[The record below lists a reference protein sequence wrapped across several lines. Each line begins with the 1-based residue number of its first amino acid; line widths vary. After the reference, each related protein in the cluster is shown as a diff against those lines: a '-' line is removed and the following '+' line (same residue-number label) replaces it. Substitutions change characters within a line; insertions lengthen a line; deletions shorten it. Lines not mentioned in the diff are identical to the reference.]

1 MYECP
6 SCGGDLRFDIPSQM
20 LKCEH
25 CDSVFDSYAVNKEQD
40 AEERV
45 ITKDASEFRDSEA
58 VVGSDGAAAAS
69 GIGENAINTG
79 DEPVKNGVSVSS
91 DASESDTETKK
102 ADEFQVTIF
111 TCASCGAEIS
121 STNLSAAGFCSY
133 CGQPA
138 VFSSRVTK
146 ERRPE
151 KIIPFKIDK
160 STCKD
165 RFIKRMKGALYAPKE
180 LTDPDALSNFVGIYM
195 PYWIYDFTV
204 GPRVVVPVQRSKR
217 NGNYIYTDKYDLDI
231 DMSGEFVG
239 MAFDAS
245 SSFSDHIAEVIAPYD
260 AKDMIDFTPS
270 FLCGFYADISDVP
283 SETYQDDAEAAVIN
297 YSYQQIDDVCRK
309 KNFERSGHNVNQF
322 NAKTVT
328 NLQYAGEKE
337 AMLPVWFLTYRK
349 DERVCYSVVNG
360 VTGKISSDIPVDYK
374 KFAIATFFIAIPIF
388 LMLNLQF
395 TIPAKATL
403 IISMILNLIVLILY
417 ITELSHL
424 DTKDSLSEDQGYA
437 AVRAKGKLG
446 SGDKVQSNAFKSLGN
461 KLAPK
466 EKGGGCVSVIAV
478 VMAAYWCIE
487 VALGA
492 IYVVI
497 EYWPVIVFG
506 LIVAL
511 IWFGVVTLKDRIK
524 KENAD
529 AKKAGGKKNKVKR
542 NRAYGYYELIGIV
555 MGFIVTGAV
564 LMWSPIDD
572 IIYYGA
578 STLAFAGIVITI
590 SGMIRKYNILST
602 HPIPE
607 YFDRNGGN
615 VHA

>member
-25 CDSVFDSYAVNKEQD
+25 CDSVFDPYAINKEQD

-45 ITKDASEFRDSEA
+45 ITKDASGFTDGDALTDGVDTEA
-58 VVGSDGAAAAS
+58 KS
-69 GIGENAINTG
+69 GIDRDVINAG
-79 DEPVKNGVSVSS
+79 DDSISS
-91 DASESDTETKK
+91 DAYDSGTETKTTN
-102 ADEFQVTIF
+102 EFQVTVF

-160 STCKD
+160 NTCKD

-180 LTDPDALSNFVGIYM
+180 LTDSDALSNFVGIYM

-204 GPRVVVPVQRSKR
+204 GPKVVVPVQRTKR
-217 NGNYIYTDKYDLDI
+217 KGNYIYTDKYDFDI

-297 YSYQQIDDVCRK
+297 YSYQQIDNVCRK
-309 KNFERSGHNVNQF
+309 KNFERSDKNVNQF
-322 NAKTVT
+322 NAKVVT

-388 LMLNLQF
+388 LMLNVQF

-417 ITELSHL
+417 LTELSHL
-424 DTKDSLSEDQGYA
+424 DAKESLDDDQGYA

-446 SGDKVQSNAFKSLGN
+446 SGDKVQSNAFKNLGS

-466 EKGGGCVSVIAV
+466 EKGGGCISVIAV

-487 VALGA
+487 VFLGA
-492 IYVVI
+492 IYIII
-497 EYWPVIVFG
+497 ECWPLIVFG

-511 IWFGVVTLKDRIK
+511 IWFGVVTLRDRTK

-529 AKKAGGKKNKVKR
+529 AKKASRKNNKNTVKR
-542 NRAYGYYELIGIV
+542 KKAYGYYELMGIV
-555 MGFIVTGAV
+555 ISFIVTSVV
-564 LMWSPIDD
+564 LFWSPIDD

-578 STLAFAGIVITI
+578 STLAFVGIVITI